1 MVKVIKGGKLVL
13 EASVVEATLVME
25 NGKITAILDK
35 DADVSALYGE
45 CEVMDVSGKIVVP
58 GGIDPHVHFA
68 AFGTIHAADGF
79 ETGSRAAL
87 AGGTTTVID
96 FCERGEGQSPVDV
109 IHAVREEAR
118 NTMVDVA
125 LHYSFTENY
134 EEELAALDAIMAEGI
149 AGFKAYTTYDGT
161 TLLPGDFRAIMQK
174 IAGRGGI
181 LIHAEEKSI
190 IDNLRAHFDGD
201 ETDMTAFDKTRPAI
215 CERIASENVLAIA
228 NETGCKVC
236 IAHVSTK
243 DVCDIRARENGNPN
257 FYIETCP
264 HYMEFT
270 VENMAGENGCLYTMN
285 PPLHEK
291 SHREGIRE
299 AVKKGYMDMI
309 STDHCSYLEQYKRG
323 QTYCTIPCGVDGAQS
338 RMEYVYSEMVAG
350 GHISLNDYAR
360 VTATNAA
367 KFYNLYPRK
376 GVIAVGSDADLAIID
391 PAVEWTYGK
400 DKIAGSTDYTIFEG
414 KKLTGKCVC
423 TVKGGEVVMKDG
435 VVLSKPG
442 SGEILKANQ

>member
-1 MVKVIKGGKLVL
+1 MVKVVKGGKIVL
-13 EASVVEATLVME
+13 EASVVEATLVIE
-25 NGKITAILDK
+25 DGKIAAILDK
-35 DADVSALYGE
+35 NADVSALYGD

-58 GGIDPHVHFA
+58 GGIDAHVHFA
-68 AFGTIHAADGF
+68 AFGSIPPADGF
-79 ETGSRAAL
+79 ESGSRAAL

-109 IHAVREEAR
+109 IHAVREEAK

-134 EEELAALDAIMAEGI
+134 EEELAALDEIMAEGI

-174 IAGRGGI
+174 VAGRGGI

-190 IDNLRAHFDGD
+190 IDNLRARYDGD
-201 ETDMTAFDKTRPAI
+201 EADMTAFDKTRPAV
-215 CERIASENVLAIA
+215 CERIASENVLSLA

-243 DVCDIRARENGNPN
+243 DVCELRQREAGNPN

-270 VENMAGENGCLYTMN
+270 VDDMAGENGCLYTMN

-291 SHREGIRE
+291 SHRESIRE
-299 AVKKGYMDMI
+299 AVKKGCMDMI
-309 STDHCSYLEQYKRG
+309 STDHCSYLEEHKRG
-323 QTYCTIPCGVDGAQS
+323 KTYCTIPCGVDGAQT
-338 RMEYVYSEMVAG
+338 RMEYVYSEMVATG
-350 GHISLNDYAR
+350 DISLNDFAR

-367 KFYNLYPRK
+367 KFYNIYPRK
-376 GVIAVGSDADLAIID
+376 GVIQVGSDADFAVFD
-391 PAVEWTYGK
+391 PDAEWTYGK
-400 DKIAGSTDYTIFEG
+400 DKIAGNTNYTIFEG
-414 KKLTGKCVC
+414 KALKGKCVC

-435 VVLSKPG
+435 VVLAKPG
-442 SGEILKANQ
+442 SGEILKAN

>member
-1 MVKVIKGGKLVL
+1 MVKVIKGGKIVL
-13 EASVVEATLVME
+13 EASVVEATLVIE
-25 NGKITAILDK
+25 GGKIAAILDK

-45 CEVMDVSGKIVVP
+45 CEVIDVSGKIVVP
-58 GGIDPHVHFA
+58 GGVDAHVHFA
-68 AFGTIHAADGF
+68 AFGSVPIADGF

-109 IHAVREEAR
+109 IRAVREEAKD
-118 NTMVDVA
+118 TMVDVA

-134 EEELAALDAIMAEGI
+134 EEELAALDEIMAEGI

-190 IDNLRAHFDGD
+190 IDNLRAHYDGD
-201 ETDMTAFDKTRPAI
+201 ETDMTAFDKTRPAV

-228 NETGCKVC
+228 NEMGCKVC

-243 DVCDIRARENGNPN
+243 DVCEIRAREEGNPN

-270 VENMAGENGCLYTMN
+270 VDNMAGENGCLYTMN

-299 AVKKGYMDMI
+299 AVKKGHMDMI
-309 STDHCSYLEQYKRG
+309 STDHCSYWEQYKRG
-323 QTYCTIPCGVDGAQS
+323 QTYCTIPCGVDGAQT
-338 RMEYVYSEMVAG
+338 RMEYVYSEMVATG
-350 GHISLNDYAR
+350 DISLNDFAR

-376 GVIAVGSDADLAIID
+376 GVIGVGSDADLAVFD
-391 PAVEWTYGK
+391 PDVEWTYGR
-400 DKIAGSTDYTIFEG
+400 DKIAGNTNYTIFEG
-414 KKLTGKCVC
+414 KALKGKCVC
-423 TVKGGEVVMKDG
+423 TIKGGEIAMKDG

-442 SGEILKANQ
+442 SGEILKAN